1 MIDNKN
7 LKDVKSI
14 LFVCMGNICRSPS
27 AEAVFRQKAQS
38 LSLIIDS
45 AGIVGSHAR
54 EKPDH
59 RAQKAGIARGY
70 SFDNI
75 KARKVTPQDF
85 EKFDM
90 ILAMDNQ
97 NVKDLLK
104 VAPAGLEDKI
114 QLFLEYAENFEDQ
127 EVPDPYYG
135 GAKGFQYVLDLVED
149 ASDGLIKQLKNR

>member
-1 MIDNKN
+1 
-7 LKDVKSI
+7 
-14 LFVCMGNICRSPS
+14 MGNICRSPS

-104 VAPAGLEDKI
+104 VAPPGLEDKI
-114 QLFLEYAENFEDQ
+114 QLFLDYADKFEDK

-135 GAKGFQYVLDLVED
+135 GAKGFQFVLDLVED
-149 ASDGLIKQLKNR
+149 ASDGLIKRLTAL